1 MVLDIESAQVHEH
14 VVQDQT
20 WDGRGKFWLM
30 LLLLLIHFWFS
41 DVAETQNHILQLPI
55 PNDLFQF
62 DGIVWHSTPTKNA
75 TNELWPMAN

>member
-41 DVAETQNHILQLPI
+41 DVAETQNHILQLPFRMTFFS
-55 PNDLFQF
+55 L
-62 DGIVWHSTPTKNA
+62 
-75 TNELWPMAN
+75 MA